1 MQVIAVTAL
10 SVGRQLRRL
19 DARSQNTNYAILIGK
34 ILKLRI
40 ETSADNRCFEV
51 NSTPNGSDWLPLT
64 QVPCLYIQKII
75 DLIFNNKQGTFFM
88 KKYLIAFAALLCSY
102 GIVNSSVISESFVQY
117 HVGSNVVAVTEN
129 PINNVLHIF
138 CAGVD
143 ENENGVYDEGTD
155 EKPSWWRIDPNGSST
170 EPTMVKEFDDYFA
183 EPFVHTTD
191 ITKGYATVVLNFAA
205 VIENE
210 VIVKNGYSQGFQMKS
225 FVPAFKIDV
234 DNGEPVIFK
243 QFDTYSV
250 AAINTITNQG
260 TVSVI
265 NNESKEEKLVNLNDN
280 IYSAIFVDLESDGT
294 EELAVLTESGI
305 FNFYQITNEAE
316 ATLVATYDAS
326 SKPQFTG
333 EFGDLYADYGSVY
346 TLFEGANAVL
356 EITADYS
363 GTVNSQITDAEWFQ
377 NPTVYYP
384 LTSEWNIISNSDFE
398 TIVDSD
404 FIVPEKHRTGFIVE
418 NVFKSGNIL
427 YLASGNTVKTF
438 TIEDLLNRDSKF
450 DSQIFTGYQPLDIMS
465 DGNEYY
471 VLNLGVDFDF
481 NGVVDAAS
489 GDVSSS
495 ITKFIGLGQQ
505 AFVEGETREIA
516 ELPFYLNFPIN
527 TNLSFDGIMILPSGN
542 KVYMFDVESETIIDS
557 IDAGMYVTSAFS
569 VLDYLV
575 LGTRDYEEGKSY
587 VRIIND
593 EVGIDV
599 SEEVGPNV
607 IDVTVYQNGSGFGVI
622 SVSEGN
628 FNESDATINILKL
641 GFTGITENISI
652 DAGMTGSN
660 VVTNSIQTKAAVV
673 MNGSH
678 EIHIIDL
685 LKAEKSMTFS
695 TGTTGYG
702 GPRDAIFGDKYLYV
716 TTYSNKVLVFDSETG
731 DKVSEY
737 IVDGHSEGILEAN
750 AFFYIANNN
759 YSNYKPSSRVV
770 AYNKNPNITNVSS
783 EANDYTSPIRIYPHP
798 VGNEFHMVSDE
809 LVGELEIA
817 IIDGQGKIV
826 ATHSAVADGEIAMSA
841 DELGLVAGNYT
852 AIINGTKAVRFIVI
866 K

>member
-1 MQVIAVTAL
+1 
-10 SVGRQLRRL
+10 
-19 DARSQNTNYAILIGK
+19 
-34 ILKLRI
+34 
-40 ETSADNRCFEV
+40 
-51 NSTPNGSDWLPLT
+51 
-64 QVPCLYIQKII
+64 
-75 DLIFNNKQGTFFM
+75 M

-117 HVGSNVVAVTEN
+117 QVGSNVVAVTEN

-155 EKPSWWRIDPNGSST
+155 EKPSWWKVDPMGSSN

-183 EPFVHTTD
+183 KPFVHTTD

-205 VIENE
+205 VVENE

-250 AAINTITNQG
+250 AAINTITNKG

-280 IYSAIFVDLESDGT
+280 IYSAIFVDLKNDGT

-305 FNFYQITNEAE
+305 INFYNIVDETSISLEWSYDANEEDEFAGSFGNIYTGYGILYTTFEGTNTKLKLSIESDDTRRVLKSISDWTPNPKIFLPLNTE
-316 ATLVATYDAS
+316 YDLFTYDG
-326 SKPQFTG
+326 FDLLVLG
-333 EFGDLYADYGSVY
+333 EFSL
-346 TLFEGANAVL
+346 
-356 EITADYS
+356 
-363 GTVNSQITDAEWFQ
+363 
-377 NPTVYYP
+377 
-384 LTSEWNIISNSDFE
+384 
-398 TIVDSD
+398 
-404 FIVPEKHRTGFIVE
+404 PEKHRIQHKFDMAYRTE
-418 NVFKSGNIL
+418 NML
-427 YLASGNTVKTF
+427 YLGYDSVIVTY
-438 TIEDLLNRDSKF
+438 TIDNDLNRDSKF

-641 GFTGITENISI
+641 GFTGISENISI

-660 VVTNSIQTKAAVV
+660 VVINSLQTKAAVV

-731 DKVSEY
+731 DKLSEY

-759 YSNYKPSSRVV
+759 YSNYKPNSRVV
-770 AYNKNPNITNVSS
+770 AYDKNPNITNVRS
-783 EANDYTSPIRIYPHP
+783 ETNDYTSTIRIYPHP

-809 LVGELEIA
+809 LVGQLEIA

-826 ATHSAVADGEIAMSA
+826 ATHSTSADGEVAMSA
-841 DELGLVAGNYT
+841 DELGLGAGNYT